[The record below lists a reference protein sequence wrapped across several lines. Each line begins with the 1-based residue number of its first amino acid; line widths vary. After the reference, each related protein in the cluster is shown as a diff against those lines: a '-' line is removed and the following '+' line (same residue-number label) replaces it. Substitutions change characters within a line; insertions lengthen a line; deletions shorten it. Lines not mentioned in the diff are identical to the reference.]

1 MFIRVT
7 PTFPATS
14 TNTGN
19 ASAAE
24 SKDAARGN
32 NRKNFEIGRVLHFK
46 SEIQDFELD
55 VGRQWFAVQFKISDF
70 GFEMQDSSNFKISS
84 PDLLMNLSQ
93 QLLIPAVFFVEHN
106 RALRCFQSLG
116 QFPALEVG
124 AAKAEPAFGVEGSLL
139 YRPLQEVR
147 GLLRRSPIEQ

>member
-32 NRKNFEIGRVLHFK
+32 NRKNFEIGRVLH
-46 SEIQDFELD
+46 
-55 VGRQWFAVQFKISDF
+55 
-70 GFEMQDSSNFKISS
+70 FKISS